1 MEKRL
6 IVGISGASGAP
17 IALDVLRCLQK
28 TEIAAHLVITRGGE
42 MTLLQEC
49 GLSLEALRP
58 LAAQIHDAQHIG
70 DSIASGSFHT
80 MGMLVVPA
88 SMKTVAGIAC
98 GYSDNLLLR
107 AADVCLKERRRLVL
121 CAREA
126 PLSLIHLR
134 SMSTVTEAGAIIV
147 PPMLE
152 YYNHPKTVDEL
163 TYHTACKLLALF
175 DIEPEDYL
183 RWEGMR

>member
-28 TEIAAHLVITRGGE
+28 TEIAVHLVVTRSGE
-42 MTLLQEC
+42 LTLLQEC
-49 GLSLEALRP
+49 GLSLEALCP
-58 LAAQIHDAQHIG
+58 LVAQIHDVQNIG
-70 DSIASGSFHT
+70 ASIASGSFHT

-88 SMKTVAGIAC
+88 SVKTIAGIAC

-121 CAREA
+121 CARET
-126 PLSLIHLR
+126 PYSLIHIR
-134 SMSTVTEAGAIIV
+134 NMSALTEAGAIIA

-152 YYNHPKTVDEL
+152 YYNHPQTVEDL
-163 TYHTACKLLALF
+163 THHTACKLLSLF
-175 DIEPEDYL
+175 DIEADGYR
-183 RWEGMR
+183 RWEGMA